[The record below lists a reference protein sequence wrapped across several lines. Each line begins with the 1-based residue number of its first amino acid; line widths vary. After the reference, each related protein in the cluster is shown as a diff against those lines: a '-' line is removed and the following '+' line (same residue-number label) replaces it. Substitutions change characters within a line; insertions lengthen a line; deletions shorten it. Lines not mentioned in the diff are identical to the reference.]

1 MLFAPFADS
10 SLLGSVLPAMPFFSA
25 YYPADAPDGSL
36 GIGCHWHHHTPPN
49 AILKVDSMMG
59 RYLMQRLLL
68 AIPTV
73 FGVTVLIFVAM
84 RVIPGDPL
92 RSIIGEGQIYVLTD
106 EELNAVKASLGY
118 DKPLVIQYLVWMGDV
133 AKGDLGYSFWQRD
146 RSIADMVIRR
156 GPITLQISI
165 MSLLLAWLIGLPAG
179 IVTAMWRNTP
189 LDYVVRSLV
198 TLLMAIPNFWLGLAM
213 ILVTILIWNWRPP
226 MELVSL
232 WESPW
237 KNLQMTIGPAIAMG
251 VGFGAIIARMI
262 RSSMLEVL
270 REDYVRTAYAKGLPS
285 STIIVRHALRN
296 ALLPTITLSGLYLG
310 ATLGGAVAVER
321 AFSVPGLGYSLIYAV
336 QARDWT
342 VIQSLVLLFAVAYV
356 IINLVVD
363 IIYGFIDPRIRY

>member
-1 MLFAPFADS
+1 M
-10 SLLGSVLPAMPFFSA
+10 GS
-25 YYPADAPDGSL
+25 
-36 GIGCHWHHHTPPN
+36 
-49 AILKVDSMMG
+49 
-59 RYLMQRLLL
+59 YLMHRLLL
-68 AIPTV
+68 AFPTV
-73 FGVTVLIFVAM
+73 LGVTVLIFVAM

-92 RSIIGEGQIYVLTD
+92 RSIIGEGQIYVLSD

-133 AKGDLGYSFWQRD
+133 VKGDLGYSFWQRD

-156 GPITLQISI
+156 GPVTLQISI
-165 MSLLLAWLIGLPAG
+165 MALLLAWFIGLPAG

-213 ILVTILIWNWRPP
+213 ILVTILVWNWRPP
-226 MELVSL
+226 VELVSL

-237 KNLQMTIGPAIAMG
+237 KSLQMTIGPAIAMG

-262 RSSMLEVL
+262 RSSLLEVL
-270 REDYVRTAYAKGLPS
+270 REDYIRTAHAKGLQS
-285 STIIVRHALRN
+285 STVIVRHALRN

-363 IIYGFIDPRIRY
+363 IVYSLIDPRIRY

>member
-1 MLFAPFADS
+1 M
-10 SLLGSVLPAMPFFSA
+10 
-25 YYPADAPDGSL
+25 
-36 GIGCHWHHHTPPN
+36 
-49 AILKVDSMMG
+49 
-59 RYLMQRLLL
+59 RRLLL
-68 AIPTV
+68 AIPTI
-73 FGVTVLIFVAM
+73 FGVTVLIFLAM

-92 RSIIGEGQIYVLTD
+92 RSIIGEGQIYVLSD
-106 EELNAVKASLGY
+106 EELASVKASLGY
-118 DKPLVIQYLVWMGDV
+118 DRPLVIQYLAWMGDV
-133 AKGDLGYSFWQRD
+133 AKGNLGYSFWQRD

-165 MSLLLAWLIGLPAG
+165 MALMLAWIIGLPAG

-189 LDYVVRSLV
+189 LDYVVRGLV

-213 ILVTILIWNWRPP
+213 ILATILIWNWRPP
-226 MELVSL
+226 VELVSL
-232 WESPW
+232 WDSPW
-237 KNLQMTIGPAIAMG
+237 TNLQMTIGPAIAMG
-251 VGFGAIIARMI
+251 TGFGAIIARMI

-270 REDYVRTAYAKGLPS
+270 REDYVRTAQAKGLQS

-363 IIYGFIDPRIRY
+363 IIYGLIDPRIRY

>member
-1 MLFAPFADS
+1 
-10 SLLGSVLPAMPFFSA
+10 
-25 YYPADAPDGSL
+25 
-36 GIGCHWHHHTPPN
+36 
-49 AILKVDSMMG
+49 
-59 RYLMQRLLL
+59 MQRLLL

-237 KNLQMTIGPAIAMG
+237 KNLQMTIGPAIALG